1 MIYLIDDK
9 KTRQESY
16 GWNSE
21 KFDKYANFIKPIY
34 TYSQIQDENL
44 SAEIFKDDNIVLFH
58 ESFFDNSV
66 NSGNKE
72 SVTIRKKLDS
82 FTQEKTNFLTAFFSG
97 SKTIKKQNKNVV
109 HLPVSSLYQ
118 NLEIFINKGK
128 QGNSNFQFLLFG
140 ANPQI
145 EELLT
150 KKLDEANAKIDIL
163 EKEETISKNLFIIP
177 EDKNIFR
184 PLNNF
189 TEKTIFDE
197 EVEDIDLSK
206 KALEWLVDEEYDN
219 IFVPICFGETLSDFN
234 GLKLATHIRCTSTP
248 NQIKN
253 IFIYSFVDFSYLID
267 NEYFDILKTKNV
279 FLIEHKRIAFK
290 EAILTKR
297 EPLSLSELPL
307 EIAKMNL
314 AIPKNY
320 EDSHSIS
327 NEWAINRWANTLNVS
342 DIGITKIKEKVQHS
356 LYFKYLWTKNP
367 VNQII
372 KISENEL
379 KISSNRNPKIL
390 YIDDEADKGWY
401 EIFCNIFYDINN
413 FDFTYLCEEL
423 AQKTQDE
430 IIDLSIQKIKDED
443 IDLVLLDFRLHPNDF
458 NSSSIVDVTGLM
470 LLQEIKK
477 YNPGIQVIIFSA
489 TNKVWNL
496 QKLLEA
502 GADGFILKESIETHS
517 TQKKESIL
525 NLIESCKYCL
535 RSIFLKDFYAK
546 LEKLK
551 IELLPRKKNRT
562 ATFPLPKEFVDETL
576 KWLELSYHLLCQ
588 DMSEDNITAS
598 YIFLFSVLENI
609 SNRVIDIDN
618 PITIPNKSGYFKFEF
633 RVDRRRL
640 RRFIEND
647 INPGFYRRTNTI
659 LESKRNLPWHFK
671 ILNTLDFISNE
682 TISEESLSILIKKR
696 NDLIHANATTGDKI
710 NITSDLLI
718 QLNDIIYIGL
728 MNIK

>member
-21 KFDKYANFIKPIY
+21 KFAKYSNFIKPIY

-44 SAEIFKDDNIVLFH
+44 SAEIFKDDNTVLFH

-66 NSGNKE
+66 NSVGKE

-97 SKTIKKQNKNVV
+97 SKTIKKQNKNII

-118 NLEIFINKGK
+118 NLEIFINKVK
-128 QGNSNFQFLLFG
+128 QGNNNFQFLLFG

-145 EELLT
+145 EELLNT
-150 KKLDEANAKIDIL
+150 RLDEANTKIDVL
-163 EKEETISKNLFIIP
+163 EKEEPFSKNLFIIP
-177 EDKNIFR
+177 EDKNIFK
-184 PLNNF
+184 PLNHF
-189 TEKTIFDE
+189 TEKTIFDDE
-197 EVEDIDLSK
+197 IEDLDLSK
-206 KALEWLVDEEYDN
+206 KTIEWLSDVDYDN
-219 IFVPICFGETLSDFN
+219 IFIPICFGETLSDFN
-234 GLKLATHIRCTSTP
+234 GLKLATHFRCTNTP

-253 IFIYSFVDFSYLID
+253 IFIYSFVDFSYLMD

-279 FLIEHKRIAFK
+279 YLIEHKRKAFK
-290 EAILTKR
+290 EAILSKR
-297 EPLSLSELPL
+297 ELLTLSELPL
-307 EIAKMNL
+307 ELTKMNL

-356 LYFKYLWTKNP
+356 LYFKYLCTINP
-367 VNQII
+367 VDQII

-413 FDFTYLCEEL
+413 FDFSYLCEEL

-430 IIDLSIQKIKDED
+430 IIDLSIQKIQNED

-458 NSSSIVDVTGLM
+458 NSSKIDNVTGLM

-502 GADGFILKESIETHS
+502 GADDFILKESIETNPYQS
-517 TQKKESIL
+517 KESII
-525 NLIESCKYCL
+525 NFVESCKICFE
-535 RSIFLKDFYAK
+535 RAFLKDFYLK

-551 IELLPRKKNRT
+551 IELLPRKKNKT
-562 ATFPLPKEFVDETL
+562 AISPLPKEFVDETL
-576 KWLELSYHLLCQ
+576 KWLELSYLLLSQ
-588 DMSEDNITAS
+588 EVSEKNITAS
-598 YIFLFSVLENI
+598 YIFLFSVLENL
-609 SNRVIDIDN
+609 SNRIIDIDN
-618 PITIPNKSGYFKFEF
+618 PISIPNNHSLYKFEF
-633 RVDRRRL
+633 RIDRRRL
-640 RRFIEND
+640 RRFIEDN
-647 INPGFYRRTNTI
+647 NKLGFYRRTNTV
-659 LESKRNLPWHFK
+659 LESKRNLPWHYK
-671 ILNTLDFISNE
+671 ILNTLDFISDE
-682 TISEESLSILIKKR
+682 SISEDLLSVLIKKR
-696 NDLIHANATTGDKI
+696 NDLIHANSTTGDKI
-710 NITSDLLI
+710 RISTELLI
-718 QLNDIIYIGL
+718 QLNDIIYTGL
-728 MNIK
+728 MNVK